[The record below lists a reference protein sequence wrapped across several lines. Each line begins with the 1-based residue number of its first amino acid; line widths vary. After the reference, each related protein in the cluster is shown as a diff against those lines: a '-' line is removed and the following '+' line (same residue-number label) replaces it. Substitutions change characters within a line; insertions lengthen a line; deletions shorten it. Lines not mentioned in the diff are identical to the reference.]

1 MRSVYTGCI
10 QPYSTQF
17 QSIISVYKLHKSISE
32 LSFDVWSQQTEMLFQ
47 CVGYFALQGMYYTV
61 YLTLPSHIS
70 RLFHLGICRIWDCT
84 WAFLGACHTWH
95 FSWKDLGVSP
105 GPNEVY
111 IVSFQG
117 RCLSLSI
124 CIYLQIRIYIYIY
137 RCISFGGERRW
148 MNNYGKPYPATSEAS
163 CSTRTEKNLW
173 LQYLR
178 QLCVLKAVVVA
189 LRRALLLGT

>member
-70 RLFHLGICRIWDCT
+70 RLFHLWICRIWDCT
-84 WAFLGACHTWH
+84 WTFLGACHTWH

-124 CIYLQIRIYIYIY
+124 CIYLQIRIYIYIFIY
-137 RCISFGGERRW
+137 TDVFLLGGNEGEWTIMVSPTLQQARQAARR
-148 MNNYGKPYPATSEAS
+148 GQRRTSGCNICAS
-163 CSTRTEKNLW
+163 CVS
-173 LQYLR
+173 
-178 QLCVLKAVVVA
+178 
-189 LRRALLLGT
+189 